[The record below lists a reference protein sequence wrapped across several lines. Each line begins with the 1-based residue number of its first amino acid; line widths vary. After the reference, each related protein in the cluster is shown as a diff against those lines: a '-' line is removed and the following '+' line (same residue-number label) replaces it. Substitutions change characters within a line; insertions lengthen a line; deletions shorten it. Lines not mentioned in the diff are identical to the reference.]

1 MTGTALLNAAGS
13 QRKPPLLAVC
23 IPVFNREQYIGETL
37 SSVLAEAD
45 DRVEICIS
53 DNASTDDTLAVA
65 RRALGDAHRARIAAQ
80 PENRGADAN
89 YLAAVA
95 LAEARHCLI
104 LGSDDTLAP
113 GALGAILERLEH
125 IDPDIL
131 LFDRR
136 TCTRDMQP
144 IRVEHSLREARERS
158 FAMAA
163 PDGLAAYLE
172 QAVSLT
178 AAFSYL
184 SSVVFRKSEW
194 DLASCHEVWVDSAYV
209 HSYKLLNR
217 CCAGARVHYLPSPLV
232 NCRLGNDSFRNQGLA
247 RRVLIDLEGFGRLA
261 GYLTSQGQEQA
272 GALLRGLIRSEYPF
286 WRIVRYQ
293 HLLAGDPAWPEILA
307 RLRQD
312 FGVSVAWTATATLLG
327 SVPGVARASFI
338 LRDLLLRHLN
348 QGLRTPWN

>member
-1 MTGTALLNAAGS
+1 MTGSARLPAES
-13 QRKPPLLAVC
+13 RQHKQPLLAIC
-23 IPVFNREQYIGETL
+23 IPVFNREEYIGETL

-53 DNASTDDTLAVA
+53 DNASTDDTVA
-65 RRALGDAHRARIAAQ
+65 MARQALGDAPRARIAVQ

-95 LAEARHCLI
+95 LAEASHCLI

-113 GALGAILERLEH
+113 GALGAILERLES

-136 TCTRDMQP
+136 TCTRSMQP
-144 IRVEHSLREARERS
+144 IRVEHSLCEACECS

-163 PDGLAAYLE
+163 PDGLATYLE

-184 SSVVFRKSEW
+184 SSIVFRKSEW
-194 DLASCHEVWVDSAYV
+194 DLASGHEAWVNSAYL
-209 HSYKLLNR
+209 HSYKLLDR

-232 NCRLGNDSFRNQGLA
+232 NCRLGNDSFRDRGLA
-247 RRVLIDLEGFGRLA
+247 RRVLIDLDGFERLA
-261 GYLTSQGQEQA
+261 RHLASRGQRRA
-272 GALLRGLIRSEYPF
+272 GGLLRGLIRREYPF

-293 HLLAGDPAWPEILA
+293 HLLADDPDWYGILA
-307 RLRQD
+307 RLRRD
-312 FGVSVAWTATATLLG
+312 FGVPASETAAATILG
-327 SVPGVARASFI
+327 RIPGVARASFI

-348 QGLRTPWN
+348 QGLRKPWN